1 MTRQVKLLLNG
12 NYPYYPSCLS
22 WLEASSLPRGLLLFL
37 SHNPVKFGYNL
48 IIMKLNFEQ
57 VGNGPGLIILHG
69 LFGSAS
75 NFRTLARQIGEFHTV
90 YSLDLRNHGA
100 SPHDSDVSFDVMAA
114 DIIEFM
120 DDHNIQE
127 TNLMG
132 HSLGGKV
139 AMQVALSHPDRISK
153 LIAGDIAPVEYPHHH
168 DGIFDGLNAVNRS
181 DVSSRKEADAIL
193 ADYVAIPE
201 VRLFLLTNLVRK
213 DDGSLGWRI
222 NVSALEGGYEYIAKK
237 PEGHPYPGPSL
248 FIRGALSDYV
258 REDYYP
264 AIYALFPQAKI
275 VTMDGTGHWLH
286 AEKPQEYKRIV
297 LDFLKED

>member
-1 MTRQVKLLLNG
+1 
-12 NYPYYPSCLS
+12 
-22 WLEASSLPRGLLLFL
+22 
-37 SHNPVKFGYNL
+37 
-48 IIMKLNFEQ
+48 MKLNFEQ

-75 NFRTLARQIGEFHTV
+75 NFRTLARQIGEFYTV

-100 SPHDSDVSFDVMAA
+100 SPHDSDVSFDAMAA

-120 DDHNIQE
+120 DDHNIQK

-139 AMQVALSHPDRISK
+139 AMQVALSHPDRISR

-168 DGIFDGLNAVNRS
+168 DGIFDGLNAVSRS

-222 NVSALEGGYEYIAKK
+222 NVSGLEGGYEYIAKRPK
-237 PEGHPYPGPSL
+237 GHPYPGPSL

-258 REDYYP
+258 REDNYP
-264 AIYALFPQAKI
+264 AIYALFPQARI
-275 VTMDGTGHWLH
+275 VTMEGTGHWLH
-286 AEKPQEYKRIV
+286 AEKPQEYKKIV
-297 LDFLKED
+297 LNFLGED